1 MFYHILLFGA
11 HDVDNLGKTAQLRQ
25 LLFGLEKDLGIS
37 ELGTVKQNI
46 LYAATL
52 VAKPDAPIDTD
63 DIRRH
68 ELVNGVPRSTF
79 FKALKELVAAGF
91 LQHSDGTQRAS
102 YMLTDKVK

>member
-1 MFYHILLFGA
+1 M
-11 HDVDNLGKTAQLRQ
+11 DNLGKTAQLRQ

-52 VAKPDAPIDTD
+52 VAKPDAPIDTN

-79 FKALKELVAAGF
+79 FKALKELVTAGF